1 MLKQIKNVEIVLRTL
16 PKCVTEKIQIITSV
30 GEKETWSYAEFI
42 CLNDKPA
49 QSYVKI
55 TVNHNKQGNVLK
67 LQHQFYFGNAW
78 AFTLL
83 IS

>member
-1 MLKQIKNVEIVLRTL
+1 M
-16 PKCVTEKIQIITSV
+16 
-30 GEKETWSYAEFI
+30 GEKQTWSYAEFI

-55 TVNHNKQGNVLK
+55 TVNRNKQGNVLK
-67 LQHQFYFGNAW
+67 LQHQFHFGNAW
-78 AFTLL
+78 AFTLV